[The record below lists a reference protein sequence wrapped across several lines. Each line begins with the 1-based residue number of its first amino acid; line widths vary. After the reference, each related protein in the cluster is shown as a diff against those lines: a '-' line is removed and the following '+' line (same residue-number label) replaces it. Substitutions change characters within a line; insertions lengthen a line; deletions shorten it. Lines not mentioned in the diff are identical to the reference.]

1 MRIKTKESVSCLIID
16 TVVDGLDV
24 ESSAVAVTFSC
35 LPGIAVFSKSF
46 LDNLFTFSIR
56 ANHITD

>member
-1 MRIKTKESVSCLIID
+1 MRIEANIGITCQRSRSV
-16 TVVDGLDV
+16 VGFDV
-24 ESSAVAVTFSC
+24 ESSGETVTFSC
-35 LPGIAVFSKSF
+35 LPGIADFSKSF